1 MIVPLTAPDDR
12 SDQYSMREDP
22 ETMASSG
29 TGSSA
34 SMTETTEEQ
43 PGTEPSA
50 DTTTDVATIGDA
62 TADASD
68 ATDIA
73 EATDGA
79 TAEMAEAP
87 DAPAPKTDPV
97 EMIQTETDNPAT
109 GDPAPEQDA
118 DVSGAP
124 TPWYLLEMPGP
135 ASPSPDGTDAA
146 YYQHNATG
154 GWDLVFCP
162 LAGGPTEIID
172 LPVTLKPTLGP
183 DGDTSAATGP
193 VWSPDGR
200 FLALTCVDP
209 DTGRDAIWIVETEGG
224 TFRPLV
230 QHAADDRSPKWSPDS
245 RIVAFTS
252 NAGGRDRIAIAEAQP
267 PDGAT
272 PYAIYLTDG
281 ATDDRDPAWLRGGHE
296 IAFRR
301 RLANPE
307 TDDIYVV
314 SVVTGELRQITG
326 REGRIGLGAN
336 PAWRHNPVSSPDK
349 PQIAYSTNEKEWD
362 LIAIANS
369 ENGTGWTLAGE
380 AGDKADPQWSPDGRK
395 VAYARTVGVI
405 TNVCTKGTAAA
416 ITDVLDPGN
425 GIARHPRWTAD
436 GRLLYWYM
444 DSIRAPRL
452 ILQEAA
458 QNVVRAVLSG
468 PAATTPASEP
478 GTTAPDETPNVAT
491 DAETKTDATAVTAT
505 AAEKSDTEAEDATTT
520 EQDTAAANGKTDAA
534 EPEANAATATETD
547 AATTEGADRAEP
559 AAEPEPP
566 RILTGEEVRQ
576 SVAPI
581 DERFV
586 PPTLIDVTAP
596 DRLKLSGLIYR
607 PTGEVADLAVVSV
620 GDGPPTRASHAP
632 DIVAQTLVGNGYPV
646 FRASLRGAD
655 GLGRNIRVGLEE
667 LADFE
672 AETDDIAATVSTLRE
687 QTPAPPE
694 RLAILGSGYGGSL
707 ALTAAGGRPGLFAAV
722 VAIDPIVDW
731 EREFDIAD
739 TTARAW
745 YQRTFGLPLADGG
758 RYALRTPTTFAGV
771 IDAPILL
778 VTTLPARA
786 AALAPLIETLDEFGV
801 GYDHIALDNP
811 TAHSVIGE
819 AISAFFANC

>member
-1 MIVPLTAPDDR
+1 
-12 SDQYSMREDP
+12 
-22 ETMASSG
+22 MAQSG

-34 SMTETTEEQ
+34 SLTEADRDQPATDFNTAAPTPGETT
-43 PGTEPSA
+43 A
-50 DTTTDVATIGDA
+50 DDA
-62 TADASD
+62 PTPADAVDDGDEVSD
-68 ATDIA
+68 
-73 EATDGA
+73 
-79 TAEMAEAP
+79 
-87 DAPAPKTDPV
+87 PKTDPV
-97 EMIQTETDNPAT
+97 DAAATTDT
-109 GDPAPEQDA
+109 GDGTSLPVAGEPGSDA
-118 DVSGAP
+118 DMDVESAP

-146 YYQHNATG
+146 YYQRNASG

-162 LAGGPTEIID
+162 LVGGPTEVID
-172 LPVTLKPTLGP
+172 LPVMLKPTLGP

-209 DTGRDAIWIVETEGG
+209 ETGRDATWIVETAGG
-224 TFRPLV
+224 SFRPLV
-230 QHAADDRSPKWSPDS
+230 QHAADDRSPTWSPDS

-252 NAGGRDRIAIAEAQP
+252 NVNGRDRIAIAEAQP
-267 PDGAT
+267 PEGAT
-272 PYAIYLTDG
+272 PYAIALTDG
-281 ATDDRDPAWLRGGHE
+281 ATDDRDPAWLRSGQE

-314 SVVTGELRQITG
+314 SIVTGELRQITG

-349 PQIAYSTNEKEWD
+349 PQIAYTTNEKEWD
-362 LIAIANS
+362 LIAIGNS

-395 VAYARTVGVI
+395 VAYSRTLGVV

-458 QNVVRAVLSG
+458 QNVARIVLSG
-468 PAATTPASEP
+468 PAGTSPAPDVAPEPDAVAPDDEMKPDTGDTADAEP
-478 GTTAPDETPNVAT
+478 GATVTAATASDTADSNADETANDAAAT
-491 DAETKTDATAVTAT
+491 DEQAP
-505 AAEKSDTEAEDATTT
+505 AANGAAGTT
-520 EQDTAAANGKTDAA
+520 DTAAATDATTSSEGTDSA
-534 EPEANAATATETD
+534 EPTAA
-547 AATTEGADRAEP
+547 
-559 AAEPEPP
+559 PEPP
-566 RILTGEEVRQ
+566 PILTGEEVRR
-576 SVAPI
+576 SIAPI
-581 DERFV
+581 DDRFV
-586 PPTLIDVTAP
+586 LPTLIDVTTP
-596 DRLKLSGLIYR
+596 ERLKLSGLIYR
-607 PTGEVADLAVVSV
+607 PTGDMADMAVVSL
-620 GDGPPTRASHAP
+620 GDGPPTRAAHAT
-632 DIVAQTLVGNGYPV
+632 DIVAQTLVGSGYPV
-646 FRASLRGAD
+646 FHASLRGAD
-655 GLGRNIRVGLEE
+655 GLGRNIRLGLEE

-672 AETDDIAATVSTLRE
+672 AETDDIVATVTTLSQ
-687 QTPAPPE
+687 QTPALPE
-694 RLAILGSGYGGSL
+694 RLAIMGSGYGGSL

-731 EREFDIAD
+731 DHAFDMAD
-739 TTARAW
+739 PTDRTW

-771 IDAPILL
+771 IDVPVLL
-778 VTTLPARA
+778 VTTSPERA
-786 AALAPLIETLDEFGV
+786 AALAPLTETLDEFGIHYGHV
-801 GYDHIALDNP
+801 ALDNP
-811 TAHSVIGE
+811 SSHTTIG
-819 AISAFFANC
+819 ATISTFLANR

>member
-1 MIVPLTAPDDR
+1 
-12 SDQYSMREDP
+12 
-22 ETMASSG
+22 MASSG

-34 SMTETTEEQ
+34 SMTETTAEQ
-43 PGTEPSA
+43 PGTEPPA
-50 DTTTDVATIGDA
+50 DTTTDVATVGDA
-62 TADASD
+62 LADAPD

-79 TAEMAEAP
+79 TAETP
-87 DAPAPKTDPV
+87 DAPGSLAAKTDPV
-97 EMIQTETDNPAT
+97 EMNQTESDDPPA
-109 GDPAPEQDA
+109 GDLAPERDVEADTDA
-118 DVSGAP
+118 SSAP

-146 YYQHNATG
+146 YYQRNATS

-209 DTGRDAIWIVETEGG
+209 DTSRDAIWIVETEGG

-252 NAGGRDRIAIAEAQP
+252 NTGGRDRIAIAEAQP
-267 PDGAT
+267 PDGVT

-281 ATDDRDPAWLRGGHE
+281 TTDDRDPAWLRGGHE
-296 IAFRR
+296 VAFRR

-314 SVVTGELRQITG
+314 SVVTGEMRQITG

-349 PQIAYSTNEKEWD
+349 PQIAYATNEKEWD
-362 LIAIANS
+362 LIAIGNS

-458 QNVVRAVLSG
+458 QNVARTVLSG
-468 PAATTPASEP
+468 PTTTTPASEP
-478 GTTAPDETPNVAT
+478 DITAPAEMS
-491 DAETKTDATAVTAT
+491 DAETDTTAITAT
-505 AAEKSDTEAEDATTT
+505 AAEKP
-520 EQDTAAANGKTDAA
+520 DTAADDAAATGQDSATRAGKTDAV
-534 EPEANAATATETD
+534 EPEATAAIATDTD
-547 AATTEGADRAEP
+547 AAKGTDSAEP

-576 SVAPI
+576 SIAPI

-586 PPTLIDVTAP
+586 PPTLIDVTTP

-607 PTGEVADLAVVSV
+607 PTGEVADLAVVSI
-620 GDGPPTRASHAP
+620 GEGPPARASHAP
-632 DIVAQTLVGNGYPV
+632 DIVAQTLVGAGYPV
-646 FRASLRGAD
+646 FQASLRGAD
-655 GLGRNIRVGLEE
+655 GLGRNIRLGLEE

-672 AETDDIAATVSTLRE
+672 AETDDIVATVSTLRE

-694 RLAILGSGYGGSL
+694 RLAIMGSGFGGSL
-707 ALTAAGGRPGLFAAV
+707 ALTAAGGRPGLFAAI

-731 EREFDIAD
+731 DREFDTAD
-739 TTARAW
+739 PTARAW

-778 VTTLPARA
+778 VTTRPERA
-786 AALAPLIETLDEFGV
+786 AALAPLIETLDEFDMS
-801 GYDHIALDNP
+801 YDHVALDNP
-811 TAHSVIGE
+811 PSHAVIGQ
-819 AISAFFANC
+819 AISAFVANH